1 MSPLLP
7 AIEKVL
13 GKANMDYESKAQ
25 KEHQDFLDSIA
36 DLIDFDGLRIL
47 RAQIPKLTQ
56 WICKIRIVFMENN

>member
-25 KEHQDFLDSIA
+25 KEYQDFLDSIA
-36 DLIDFDGLRIL
+36 DLIDLDGLRIL
-47 RAQIPKLTQ
+47 QA
-56 WICKIRIVFMENN
+56 

>member
-1 MSPLLP
+1 MSPLLL

-25 KEHQDFLDSIA
+25 KEHQHFLDSIA

-47 RAQIPKLTQ
+47 RAQIPKLIQ
-56 WICKIRIVFMENN
+56 WIYKIKIVFVENK